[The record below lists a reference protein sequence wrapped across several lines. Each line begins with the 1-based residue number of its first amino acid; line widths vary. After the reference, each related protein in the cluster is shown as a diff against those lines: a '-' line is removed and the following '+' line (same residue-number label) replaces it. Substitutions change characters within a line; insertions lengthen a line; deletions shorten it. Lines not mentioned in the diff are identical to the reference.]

1 MRQETK
7 INKERIGVLIG
18 KEGSVKAQI
27 EEQTQTKI
35 TVDSNGGLIL
45 VEGED
50 ADLFIRAVATIQAIS
65 RGFSPERAFV
75 LLEEDDLYIE
85 VIDISD
91 AASTPDQME
100 RLRGRII
107 GRNGRARGQIEDMTQ
122 TSISVYGK
130 TVSVIGDVEQIRV
143 ALDAIDMLVSGV
155 EHETVFSFLEK
166 KRREAK
172 QNMISYYY

>member
-1 MRQETK
+1 MQQETK

-18 KEGSVKAQI
+18 KEGSVKARI

-50 ADLFIRAVATIQAIS
+50 ADLFIRAVAAIQAIS

-107 GRNGRARGQIEDMTQ
+107 GRNGRARTQIEDMTQ
-122 TSISVYGK
+122 TLISVYGK
-130 TVSVIGDVEQIRV
+130 TVAVIGDVEQIRV

>member
-1 MRQETK
+1 MQQETK

-18 KEGSVKAQI
+18 KEGSIKAQI
-27 EEQTQTKI
+27 EERTQTKI

-107 GRNGRARGQIEDMTQ
+107 GKNGRARTQIEDMTQ
-122 TSISVYGK
+122 TVISVYGK

-155 EHETVFSFLEK
+155 EHATVFSFLEK

>member
-1 MRQETK
+1 MQQETK

-18 KEGSVKAQI
+18 KDGSVKAHI
-27 EEQTQTKI
+27 EKRTQTNI
-35 TVDSNGGLIL
+35 TVDSAGGLVL

-50 ADLFIRAVATIQAIS
+50 ADLFIRAVATIHAIS
-65 RGFSPERAFV
+65 RGFSPERAYV

-85 VIDISD
+85 VIDISE
-91 AASTPDQME
+91 AASTPEQMD
-100 RLRGRII
+100 RLRGRVI
-107 GRNGRARGQIEDMTQ
+107 GRNGRARTQIEDMTQ

-130 TVSVIGDVEQIRV
+130 TVAVIGDVEQIRV
-143 ALDAIDMLVSGV
+143 ALDAIDMLISGV
-155 EHETVFSFLEK
+155 EHETVFAFLEK

>member
-1 MRQETK
+1 MQQETK

-18 KEGSVKAQI
+18 KEGSVKAHL
-27 EEQTQTKI
+27 EKETETKI
-35 TVDSNGGLIL
+35 TVDSTGGLVL

-85 VIDISD
+85 VLDISD
-91 AASTPDQME
+91 VASTPEQME
-100 RLRGRII
+100 RVRGRII
-107 GRNGRARGQIEDMTQ
+107 GRNGRARVQIEDMTQ

-130 TVSVIGDVEQIRV
+130 TVAVIGDVEQIRV
-143 ALDAIDMLVSGV
+143 ALDAIDMLISGV
-155 EHETVFSFLEK
+155 EHESVFSFLEK

>member
-1 MRQETK
+1 MQQETK

-18 KEGSVKAQI
+18 KEGSIKAQI
-27 EEQTQTKI
+27 EERTQTKI

-107 GRNGRARGQIEDMTQ
+107 GKNGRARTQIEDMTQ
-122 TSISVYGK
+122 TAISVYGK
-130 TVSVIGDVEQIRV
+130 TVSVIGDVEQIRI

-155 EHETVFSFLEK
+155 EHATVFSFLEK

>member
-1 MRQETK
+1 MQQETK

-45 VEGED
+45 VQGED

-91 AASTPDQME
+91 AASTPEQME

-107 GRNGRARGQIEDMTQ
+107 GKNGRARTQIEDMTQ
-122 TSISVYGK
+122 TAISVYGK

-143 ALDAIDMLVSGV
+143 ALDAIGMLVSGV

>member
-1 MRQETK
+1 MQQETK

-100 RLRGRII
+100 RIRGRII
-107 GRNGRARGQIEDMTQ
+107 GKNGRARTQIEDMTQ
-122 TSISVYGK
+122 TAISVYGK

>member
-1 MRQETK
+1 MQQETK

-85 VIDISD
+85 VIDISE

-107 GRNGRARGQIEDMTQ
+107 GRNGRARTQIEDMTQ
-122 TSISVYGK
+122 TLISVYGK
-130 TVSVIGDVEQIRV
+130 TVAVIGDVEQIRV

>member
-1 MRQETK
+1 MQQETK

-18 KEGSVKAQI
+18 KEGSIKAKI
-27 EEQTQTKI
+27 EGQTKTKI
-35 TVDSNGGLIL
+35 TVDSTGGLVL

-50 ADLFIRAVATIQAIS
+50 ADLFLRAVAAIQAIS
-65 RGFSPERAFV
+65 CGFSPERAFV
-75 LLEEDDLYIE
+75 LLEEEDVYIE

-91 AASTPDQME
+91 GASNPDQLD

-107 GRNGRARGQIEDMTQ
+107 GRSGRARTQIEDMTQ
-122 TSISVYGK
+122 TVISVYGK
-130 TVSVIGDVEQIRV
+130 TVAVIGDVEQIRV
-143 ALDAIDMLVSGV
+143 ALDAIDMLISGV